1 MVVVTDESRLPDTY
15 DKLVPCSKLRHGEHN
30 VRSVAPRPELKRSIE
45 KDGIQDALIVR
56 PAATGEQY
64 HVTDGW
70 QRYQAAVE
78 LGWEQLPVAVYGDT
92 LSALE
97 AAEAQSIV
105 REWTTYQWA
114 THIRSLYEQLADGES
129 VSSAATKMADRT
141 PKSKPTIKRYLNAL
155 RLPGEIRPLL
165 KQRQNITDDEWQAAA
180 NYRSDVRRFEG
191 LSWQVAAE
199 VGKHAGELERDRL
212 LRVAL
217 ATLGYDTETGKKLVQ
232 EAVADPG
239 ASVEMLKYRI
249 LDGAQ
254 TQENWIRIP
263 QTGVR
268 IENEKKEAVMDYCQR
283 RRVHLSD
290 IVERYIREFADD
302 ISADDKQINEF

>member
-1 MVVVTDESRLPDTY
+1 MVLVTDESRLPGTY
-15 DKLVPCSKLRHGEHN
+15 DELVPCSRLRHGEHN

-45 KDGIQDALIVR
+45 KDGLQDALIVR
-56 PAATGEQY
+56 PAASGEQY
-64 HVTDGW
+64 HITDGW

-78 LGWEQLPVAVYGDT
+78 LGWEQLPVVVYDDT
-92 LSALE
+92 LAALE

-114 THIRSLYEQLADGES
+114 THIRSLYDEVADG
-129 VSSAATKMADRT
+129 VPIQSAAGDIADRT
-141 PKSKPTIKRYLNAL
+141 PKSEPTIKRYLYAL
-155 RLPGEIRPLL
+155 RLPAEIKPLL
-165 KQRQNITDDEWQAAA
+165 KSRANIAETEWQAAA

-191 LSWQVAAE
+191 LLWQVAAE
-199 VGKHAGELERDRL
+199 AGKHAETFDRDHL
-212 LRVAL
+212 LRMTL
-217 ATLGYDTETGKKLVQ
+217 ATLGYDADTGVTLIQ
-232 EAVADPG
+232 EAAADPD
-239 ASVEMLKYRI
+239 ASVKMLKYRI

-268 IENEKKEAVMDYCQR
+268 IDNDKKEAIMDYCQR

-290 IVERYIREFADD
+290 IVEQHIRDFAEDL
-302 ISADDKQINEF
+302 SADDKQLNEF